1 MKKSDGDDLKEVGR
15 KSDEN
20 NENYASHRKLIVQTK
35 ILSDR
40 KQVLKFIKLW
50 KFMTEKKMKMKM
62 KMETKQLF

>member
-20 NENYASHRKLIVQTK
+20 NENYASHRKLIVQAK

-40 KQVLKFIKLW
+40 K
-50 KFMTEKKMKMKM
+50 
-62 KMETKQLF
+62 